1 MTRSGSLFGGSGRPR
16 RTAMSAAYKKADTV
30 NHEGFPAFTRS
41 IEETTLALLMT
52 NTLSNTFYATQGQMV
67 KETVEVLQKMADKD
81 PEFLAKALVY
91 SRNKGLMKL
100 VSTVG
105 LAVLSASD
113 AAGAKAAFRKAFRHV
128 IRIPDDLR
136 EFVDLCKKG
145 QIRKGTRVKVVTK
158 VKDGKRV
165 VVDRQVDGNG
175 VGGLGG
181 IAKLCVQNW
190 LRHMS
195 EYHAVKY
202 GSAAS
207 KGVSLPD
214 VVKLAHPK
222 PKLLNATAQ
231 DNKKGQDYD
240 RLRSGA
246 QAELFGWLVKGWAE
260 VGSEPSP
267 SNPKVW
273 AVEKIRR
280 SDSNK
285 EIVGLIEKYRLPQ
298 EAVIPAVKK
307 MDTVIWGALLK
318 GMPYMATL
326 RQLNTMTRHQ
336 VFEDKTF
343 VTEVSKRL
351 SDKDAVL
358 NSKQFP
364 FRFLSAYKAFK
375 GPQEIRDALVDA
387 LERSFVNMPEIKGL
401 RVVISNDVSTSMDM
415 KVVDGRKK
423 RDGEEDTTPE
433 CREIA
438 GIFAAALFKRC
449 DDAVI
454 LPFNKVAQP
463 ELGRVSKRDSMMTIA
478 QKISALSGGTNLGAP
493 CEYMMTQSEKA
504 DVFILLTDDE
514 DWAGNGFLT
523 AFEAYKR
530 QRNPD
535 AKAFCI
541 RLAPKGNFSAPQGY
555 PDVHFIEG
563 WSSTVLSYIPL
574 ILKSGGSQ
582 VDEVRKVDLDTF
594 GKKEVVEEVVS
605 SETED

>member
-1 MTRSGSLFGGSGRPR
+1 
-16 RTAMSAAYKKADTV
+16 MSSAYKKADTV

-41 IEETTLALLMT
+41 LEETTLSLLMT
-52 NTLSNTFYATQGQMV
+52 NTLSNTFYVTQNEMV
-67 KETVEVLQKMADKD
+67 KETVDVLQKMADKD

-105 LAVLSASD
+105 LAVLSASE
-113 AAGAKAAFRKAFRHV
+113 AEGAKDAFRKAFRHV

-136 EFVDLCKKG
+136 EFVDLCKKA

-158 VKDGKRV
+158 VKEGKRV
-165 VVDRQVDGNG
+165 VIDRKVDTSG

-181 IAKLCVQNW
+181 IAKLCVQHW

-195 EYHAVKY
+195 EYHGVKY
-202 GSAAS
+202 GSTAS

-214 VVKLAHPK
+214 IVKMAHPK
-222 PKLLNATAQ
+222 PQMLYVAPAES
-231 DNKKGQDYD
+231 KKGLDYD

-246 QAELFGWLVKGWAE
+246 QAELLGWLANGWDE
-260 VGSEPSP
+260 VGPSPSP

-273 AVEKIRR
+273 AVEKVRR

-285 EIVGLIEKYRLPQ
+285 EIVALIEKYKLPQ

-326 RQLNTMTRHQ
+326 RQLNTMTRHH
-336 VFEDKTF
+336 VFEDKAF
-343 VTEVSKRL
+343 VTEVAKRL

-364 FRFLSAYKAFK
+364 FRFLSAFKAFT
-375 GPQEIRDALVDA
+375 GPQEIRDAVVDA
-387 LERSFVNMPEIKGL
+387 LEHSFANVPEIKGQK
-401 RVVISNDVSTSMDM
+401 VVISNDVSTSMDM
-415 KVVDGRKK
+415 EVMDGRKK
-423 RDGEEDTTPE
+423 RDDEKDKPPQ

-449 DDAVI
+449 EDAVI
-454 LPFNKVAQP
+454 VPFNTVAQP
-463 ELGRVSKRDSMMTIA
+463 DLGRVSKRDSMMTVA
-478 QKISALSGGTNLGAP
+478 QKISILSGGTNLGAS
-493 CEYMMTQSEKA
+493 CEYMMTQPEKA
-504 DVFILLTDDE
+504 DVFIILTDDE
-514 DWAGNGFLT
+514 DWAGKGFLT

-530 QRNPD
+530 QRNPN

-541 RLAPKGNFSAPQGY
+541 RLAPKNSFSAPQGY
-555 PDVHFIEG
+555 PDVYFIEG
-563 WSSTVLSYIPL
+563 WSSTILSYIPL

-582 VDEVRKVDLDTF
+582 VDEVRKVDLETF
-594 GKKEVVEEVVS
+594 GKKEIVEEAVS
-605 SETED
+605 SATED